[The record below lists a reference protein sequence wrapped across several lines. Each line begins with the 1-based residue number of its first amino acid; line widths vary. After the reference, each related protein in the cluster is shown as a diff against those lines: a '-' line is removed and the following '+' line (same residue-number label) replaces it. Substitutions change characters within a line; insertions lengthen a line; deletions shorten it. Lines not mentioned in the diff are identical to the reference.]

1 MTNVNSLLKKDPK
14 SYSILTSSSE
24 IGENLAVEVY
34 VVGGYVRDV
43 IIGNNL
49 SDIDIMVVGD
59 GINYARKLLT
69 KLDGNSIVPF
79 KKFGTAQILLDDD
92 LIEVSSARSESYI
105 TNSRK
110 PKIDSADLRTDLSRR
125 DFTIN
130 AMAVSLNK
138 SDFGELHDPYNGIR
152 DLNRGVIQTPLDP
165 NQTFSDDPLRMLRAI
180 RFASQLDFKIDPK
193 IKDSI
198 KKHTQRI
205 DIISAERITAE
216 IFKILD
222 SDFPSKG
229 FDLLNEVGL
238 MEIILPEISALFGL
252 EQPSEWHHKDIFYHT
267 LQVVDNISKY
277 TNKTNLRFAALLH
290 DIGKPKT
297 RRLDKKRGWTFH
309 GHDAVGAN
317 MIDRLARRMKL
328 SKETRD
334 YLKKLTLLHLRP
346 IALAK
351 EEVTDS
357 AVRRLLVSAGDE
369 VEDLMTLC
377 RADITSK
384 NPKLVKKY
392 LGNFDRVDKLMRDV
406 SERDAYS
413 AFQSPIRGAQIM
425 EECSLSPGK
434 IVGEI
439 KNAIEDAIL
448 DGEINNNYESAYDYF
463 LKIKESFLSKNET

>member
-165 NQTFSDDPLRMLRAI
+165 NQTFSDDPLRM
-180 RFASQLDFKIDPK
+180 
-193 IKDSI
+193 
-198 KKHTQRI
+198 
-205 DIISAERITAE
+205 
-216 IFKILD
+216 
-222 SDFPSKG
+222 
-229 FDLLNEVGL
+229 
-238 MEIILPEISALFGL
+238 
-252 EQPSEWHHKDIFYHT
+252 
-267 LQVVDNISKY
+267 
-277 TNKTNLRFAALLH
+277 
-290 DIGKPKT
+290 
-297 RRLDKKRGWTFH
+297 
-309 GHDAVGAN
+309 
-317 MIDRLARRMKL
+317 
-328 SKETRD
+328 
-334 YLKKLTLLHLRP
+334 
-346 IALAK
+346 
-351 EEVTDS
+351 
-357 AVRRLLVSAGDE
+357 
-369 VEDLMTLC
+369 
-377 RADITSK
+377 
-384 NPKLVKKY
+384 
-392 LGNFDRVDKLMRDV
+392 
-406 SERDAYS
+406 
-413 AFQSPIRGAQIM
+413 
-425 EECSLSPGK
+425 
-434 IVGEI
+434 
-439 KNAIEDAIL
+439 
-448 DGEINNNYESAYDYF
+448 
-463 LKIKESFLSKNET
+463 

>member
-34 VVGGYVRDV
+34 VVGGSVRDV

-205 DIISAERITAE
+205 DIISAEKKGIDPKH
-216 IFKILD
+216 IKD
-222 SDFPSKG
+222 S
-229 FDLLNEVGL
+229 
-238 MEIILPEISALFGL
+238 IS
-252 EQPSEWHHKDIFYHT
+252 
-267 LQVVDNISKY
+267 
-277 TNKTNLRFAALLH
+277 
-290 DIGKPKT
+290 
-297 RRLDKKRGWTFH
+297 
-309 GHDAVGAN
+309 
-317 MIDRLARRMKL
+317 
-328 SKETRD
+328 
-334 YLKKLTLLHLRP
+334 
-346 IALAK
+346 
-351 EEVTDS
+351 
-357 AVRRLLVSAGDE
+357 
-369 VEDLMTLC
+369 
-377 RADITSK
+377 
-384 NPKLVKKY
+384 
-392 LGNFDRVDKLMRDV
+392 
-406 SERDAYS
+406 
-413 AFQSPIRGAQIM
+413 
-425 EECSLSPGK
+425 
-434 IVGEI
+434 
-439 KNAIEDAIL
+439 
-448 DGEINNNYESAYDYF
+448 
-463 LKIKESFLSKNET
+463 KIKENESDPDFFSAIKICKKRRIGACRDENNRTLFYKKDIGILARAGFDFEVSKRIMDLEKEEYLKIINLL